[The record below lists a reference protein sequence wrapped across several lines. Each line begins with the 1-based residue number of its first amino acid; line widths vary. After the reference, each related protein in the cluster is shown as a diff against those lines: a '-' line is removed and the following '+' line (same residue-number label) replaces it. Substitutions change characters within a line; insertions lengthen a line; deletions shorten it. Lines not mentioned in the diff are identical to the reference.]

1 MGMRSLRLNPSTPPR
16 VGRAAPRQFR
26 HAISAGVRLSRRLS
40 AGILLAATALLPAS
54 AHGQEL
60 GALRLVPVWRVI
72 AEAGGSIG
80 GTWLE
85 GVRAP
90 KVVSKPGFL
99 FGLGL
104 QRGWTEFVAAGASIR
119 AGVQPVEMQENGERW
134 SGGTVT
140 EADLVATLSFQS
152 RQRTTNR
159 ISLDVSGGAAVL
171 AGANDVLPFQD
182 AQSLAPLLEVGVA
195 LRRGLADS
203 DASRKDLALIV
214 RYSMLKLQTEYIN
227 AVITPGWVGR
237 TMIGLRITR

>member
-1 MGMRSLRLNPSTPPR
+1 MGMRSLRPTPSTPPR
-16 VGRAAPRQFR
+16 VSRALV
-26 HAISAGVRLSRRLS
+26 GLLLS
-40 AGILLAATALLPAS
+40 AVALLPATS
-54 AHGQEL
+54 GGQET

-85 GVRAP
+85 GPRAP

-140 EADLVATLSFQS
+140 EADLVATLSLQS

-171 AGANDVLPFQD
+171 TGANDVLPFQD
-182 AQSLAPLLEVGVA
+182 AQSLAPLVEVGVA
-195 LRRGLADS
+195 LRRGVADS
-203 DASRKDLALIV
+203 DASRRDLALIV

-227 AVITPGWVGR
+227 AVVTPGWVGR